1 MHRKRILL
9 GKTGLDGHTVGLQ
22 VMSKAFRD
30 AGYEVIY
37 AGILLKP
44 SELVESA
51 VQEDVDI
58 IGVSILSGAHLE
70 QIGLLLRLMKEKS
83 LDDTPLIVGGVMPEK
98 DVQVLKDQGME
109 EFFGPGAS
117 IPDIIKRVDEIVEK
131 YAQAGFK

>member
-1 MHRKRILL
+1 VQRKRILV

-30 AGYEVIY
+30 AGYEVVY

-44 SELVESA
+44 SDLVESA
-51 VQEDVDI
+51 IQEDVDI

-70 QIGLLLRLMKEKS
+70 QIGLLLKLMKEKG
-83 LDDTPLIVGGVMPEK
+83 LDDIPLIVGGVMPEK
-98 DVQVLKDQGME
+98 DVQTLKSQGMA

-117 IPDIIKRVDEIVEK
+117 IPEIINRVDEIVEK
-131 YAQAGFK
+131 YSQARSK

>member
-1 MHRKRILL
+1 MPRKRILL

-51 VQEDVDI
+51 IQEDVDI

-70 QIGLLLRLMKEKS
+70 QIGLLLRLLKENG
-83 LDDTPLIVGGVMPEK
+83 LEDTPLIVGGVMPEK
-98 DVQVLKDQGME
+98 DVQTLKEQGMQ

-117 IPDIIKRVDEIVEK
+117 IPEIIQRVDEIIEK
-131 YAQAGFK
+131 YAQAGSK